1 MKKLI
6 ICIALMSFVLSG
18 SAKEGMWIP
27 LLLQQLN
34 ESDMHTMGLKISAE
48 DIYSAN
54 NPSLKDA
61 VVIFGG
67 GCTGEV
73 ISDQGLVLTNHHCGY
88 GQIQAHSTVEHD
100 YLTDGFWAMS
110 KEQELPNPGLSVTFI
125 VRIEDVTNQML
136 NGITSTTSEEERQA
150 ILDKNKKAISA
161 ESTKDT
167 HYEAVIKP
175 FYNGNQFFMYI
186 TEKYKDVRLVGAPPS
201 SIGKFG
207 FDTDN
212 WVWPRHTGDFSMF
225 RIYAGKDN
233 KPAEYSKDNKPY
245 VPKRHLKI
253 NMGGVQPNDF
263 TMVYGFPGT
272 TKEYLPSYAVDY
284 VLNKSNPAKIHMRD
298 VSLEI
303 IGKAQAS
310 SKKIN
315 IQYAAKQSR
324 IANAWKKWIGQSKGL
339 KRFHA
344 VERKQELEAEF
355 TKRASASAATKQKYG
370 NLLNEY
376 KAIYAELEEY
386 AFAYDLLIETY
397 YYGPEVL
404 RFSSRFNQLIN
415 ETDPAKQKEL
425 IEKLKNSVKGHFKN
439 YHLDT
444 DKKLMTALMPLYL
457 NQLSS
462 TLRPENTYKSFLSN
476 PKMTPA
482 TTTDKLYAK
491 SVFRSEEAILEV
503 LNKWGK
509 SSGKKL
515 AKDPLLIL
523 SNDIIDSYRAK
534 VAPKQSEINY
544 KLEKVNRLYMAG
556 LMELMPNYKN
566 YYPDANFTLRL
577 TYGKVEGYEPQDGVV
592 YDYFTTLDGIVQKK
606 DNSTK
611 EFTVPQRLVDL
622 HANKDYGK
630 YADKDGSLHV
640 CFIASNH
647 TTGGNS
653 GSPAL
658 DGNGNLIGLNFDR
671 TWESTMSDIMFDPEI
686 CRNIM
691 VDIRYVLFVVDKFAG
706 AGHLV
711 EEMTLFYPQPNVKE
725 VHTTVETTTEE
736 QN

>member
-1 MKKLI
+1 MKKLFILLAI
-6 ICIALMSFVLSG
+6 ISYSLTTF
-18 SAKEGMWIP
+18 AKEGMWIP

-73 ISDQGLVLTNHHCGY
+73 ISDQGLILTNHHCGY
-88 GQIQAHSTVEHD
+88 GQIQAHSSVEHD

-125 VRIEDVTNQML
+125 VRIDDVTNAML
-136 NGITSTTSEEERQA
+136 EGITPETSEEERA
-150 ILDKNKKAISA
+150 KILAENKKKIGA
-161 ESTKDT
+161 EATKDS

-175 FYNGNQFFMYI
+175 FFNGNQFFMYI
-186 TEKYKDVRLVGAPPS
+186 TEKFNDVRLVGAPPS

-225 RIYAGKDN
+225 RIYANKDN
-233 KPAEYSKDNKPY
+233 QPADYAKDNVPY
-245 VPKRHLKI
+245 IPKRHLKI

-272 TKEYLPSYAVDY
+272 TNEYLPSYAVDY
-284 VLNKSNPAKIHMRD
+284 VVNKSNPAKIHMRD

-324 IANAWKKWIGQSKGL
+324 ISNAWKKWIGQSKGL

-344 VERKQELEAEF
+344 IERKQELEAEF

-370 NLLNEY
+370 NLLTDYKNIYADLNEY
-376 KAIYAELEEY
+376 S
-386 AFAYDLLIETY
+386 FARDMLIEIF
-397 YYGPEVL
+397 YYGPEIL
-404 RFSSRFNQLIN
+404 RFSSRFNALIE
-415 ETDPAKQKEL
+415 ETNPEKQKEL
-425 IEKLKNSVKGHFKN
+425 VEKLKRSVKGHFKN
-439 YHLDT
+439 YHAPT
-444 DKKLMTALMPLYL
+444 DQALMAAMVPIYL
-457 NQLSS
+457 EQVNKDLCPVKASA
-462 TLRPENTYKSFLSN
+462 TFLNN
-476 PKMTPA
+476 PKMDAKTA
-482 TTTDKLYAK
+482 TNKLFEK
-491 SVFRSEEAILEV
+491 SVFKSEESILAV
-503 LNKWGK
+503 LNKWSK

-515 AKDPLLIL
+515 AKDPALLL
-523 SNDIIDSYRAK
+523 ANDILDTYNNKVRAK
-534 VAPKQSEINY
+534 NSELNY
-544 KLEKVNRLYMAG
+544 KLERVNRMYMAG

-592 YDYFTTLDGIVQKK
+592 YDHFTTLDGIIQKK
-606 DNSTK
+606 DNTTK
-611 EFTVPQRLVDL
+611 EFTVPQKLVDL
-622 HANKDYGK
+622 YEAKDYGK
-630 YADKDGSLHV
+630 YQDKDGKLHV

-658 DGNGNLIGLNFDR
+658 DANGNLIGLNFDR

-691 VDIRYVLFVVDKFAG
+691 VDIRYVLFIVDKFAG

-711 EEMTLFYPQPNVKE
+711 DEMTLFYPQPVEKE
-725 VHTTVETTTEE
+725 VHAESKAEMTP
-736 QN
+736 QQ